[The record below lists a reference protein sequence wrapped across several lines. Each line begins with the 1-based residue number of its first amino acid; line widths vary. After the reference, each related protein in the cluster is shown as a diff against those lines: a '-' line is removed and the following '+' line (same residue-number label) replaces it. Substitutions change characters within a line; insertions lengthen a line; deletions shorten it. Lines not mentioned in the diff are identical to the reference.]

1 MLIYRN
7 KDVENMDIREKYIKL
22 KELLN
27 DEFNNVKFDEIEYS
41 WEKYEADI
49 EVPCEFNLYCFIDN
63 TECFLA
69 FNNIDFCT
77 HYTTDDIRELCEK
90 IDNIRNKMNY

>member
-1 MLIYRN
+1 
-7 KDVENMDIREKYIKL
+7 MDIREKYIKL

-27 DEFNNVKFDEIEYS
+27 DEFSDVKFNEIEYS

-49 EVPCEFNLYCFIDN
+49 EVSCEFNLYCSIDN
-63 TECFLA
+63 TDCFLA
-69 FNNIDFCT
+69 FNNIDFSI

>member
-1 MLIYRN
+1 MN
-7 KDVENMDIREKYIKL
+7 IREKYNKL

-27 DEFNNVKFDEIEYS
+27 KEFNEVIFNEIEYS

-49 EVPCEFNLYCFIDN
+49 EVSSEFNLYCSIDSID
-63 TECFLA
+63 CFLA
-69 FNNIDFCT
+69 FNNIDFCI

-90 IDNIRNKMNY
+90 IDEIRNEINH